1 MKYKQL
7 ITLPILCLAL
17 SQVSNAGQV
26 PIISSI
32 NNFAVPTA
40 QDYSFNDRA
49 VSVSVAPKAAAGP
62 GYTVTATG
70 TGNVTFYG
78 VTPATS
84 FAGSTTTTGYSL
96 TANFSAAGQFETAG
110 SILNINGTL
119 SSQPLGSTG
128 SPTGVLYSANL
139 TGFGTNPNQA
149 AIGFTTQFNPSWSN
163 QALLT
168 GGSTG
173 EVVYL
178 FDQVGLNNG
187 GHGRLSALINAI
199 QANNLASLN
208 GKTFTGVESIA
219 TVPVPLASVLFG
231 TGLTALI
238 GLGRK
243 RLS

>member
-1 MKYKQL
+1 MNYKQL
-7 ITLPILCLAL
+7 ITLPILGLVM
-17 SQVSNAGQV
+17 SQSSFAGQV

-49 VSVSVAPKAAAGP
+49 LSVSVASKATPGT

-70 TGNVTFYG
+70 TGNITFYG

-96 TANFSAAGQFETAG
+96 TANFSATGQFETTN
-110 SILNINGTL
+110 SILNITGTL
-119 SSQPLGSTG
+119 NRQPTGSTG
-128 SPTGVLYSANL
+128 TPSGVLYSANL

-149 AIGFTTQFNPSWSN
+149 AIGFTTQFNQSWSN
-163 QALLT
+163 QSLLT
-168 GGSTG
+168 GGSSG

-187 GHGRLSALINAI
+187 GHGRLSALINAL
-199 QANNLASLN
+199 QTNNLASLN

-219 TVPVPLASVLFG
+219 TVPLPLASILFG
-231 TGLTALI
+231 TGLTALF

-243 RLS
+243 RV